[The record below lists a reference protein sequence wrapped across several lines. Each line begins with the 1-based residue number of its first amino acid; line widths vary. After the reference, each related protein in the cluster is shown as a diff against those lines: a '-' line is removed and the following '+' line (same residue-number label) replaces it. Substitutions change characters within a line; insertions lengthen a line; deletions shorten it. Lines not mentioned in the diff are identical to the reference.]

1 MSIKIG
7 ITGGIGSGKSVVSKL
22 LQLMGVPVYIADVE
36 SKRLTETD
44 PDIRAALISLLG
56 DEVYHDGKLNRP
68 LLASYIFGN
77 KDNLTMVNGI
87 IHPRIKDDFRRWA
100 QSHSSYPIVGIEAA
114 ILIEAGF
121 TEDVDQVVLV
131 YAPQEIRLRRAVS
144 RDACA
149 AEQIQQRMRNQMPDE
164 DKMAFAHHI
173 IYNDDKQALV
183 PQLGA
188 LIKTLA

>member
-56 DEVYHDGKLNRP
+56 DEVYQDGKLNRP

-87 IHPRIKDDFRRWA
+87 IHPRIKDDFRRWV

-173 IYNDDKQALV
+173 IYNDDKQALI

>member
-36 SKRLTETD
+36 SKRLTESD

-56 DEVYHDGKLNRP
+56 DEVYQDGKLNRP

-87 IHPRIKDDFRRWA
+87 IHPRIKDDFRRWV

-121 TEDVDQVVLV
+121 TEDVDLVVLV

-173 IYNDDKQALV
+173 IYNDDKQALI
-183 PQLGA
+183 PQLGS

>member
-56 DEVYHDGKLNRP
+56 DEVYQDGKLNRP

-149 AEQIQQRMRNQMPDE
+149 VEQIQQRMRNQMPDE

-173 IYNDDKQALV
+173 IYNDDKQALI
-183 PQLGA
+183 PQLGS

>member
-56 DEVYHDGKLNRP
+56 DEVYQDGKLNRP

-173 IYNDDKQALV
+173 IYNDDKQALI

>member
-36 SKRLTETD
+36 SKRFTETD

-56 DEVYHDGKLNRP
+56 DEVYQDGKLNKP

-173 IYNDDKQALV
+173 IYNDDKQALI

>member
-56 DEVYHDGKLNRP
+56 DEVYQDGKLNRP

-77 KDNLTMVNGI
+77 KDNLTMVHGI

-173 IYNDDKQALV
+173 IYNDDKQALI

>member
-56 DEVYHDGKLNRP
+56 VEVYQDGKLNRP

-173 IYNDDKQALV
+173 IYNDDKQALI

>member
-56 DEVYHDGKLNRP
+56 DEVYQDGKLNRS

-144 RDACA
+144 RDACS
-149 AEQIQQRMRNQMPDE
+149 AEQVQQRMRNQMPDE

-173 IYNDDKQALV
+173 IYNDDKQALI

>member
-56 DEVYHDGKLNRP
+56 DEVYQDGKLNRP

-144 RDACA
+144 RDACS

-173 IYNDDKQALV
+173 IYNDDKQALI

>member
-56 DEVYHDGKLNRP
+56 DEVYQDGKLNRP

-87 IHPRIKDDFRRWA
+87 IHPA
-100 QSHSSYPIVGIEAA
+100 
-114 ILIEAGF
+114 
-121 TEDVDQVVLV
+121 
-131 YAPQEIRLRRAVS
+131 
-144 RDACA
+144 
-149 AEQIQQRMRNQMPDE
+149 
-164 DKMAFAHHI
+164 
-173 IYNDDKQALV
+173 
-183 PQLGA
+183 
-188 LIKTLA
+188 

>member
-56 DEVYHDGKLNRP
+56 DEIYQDGKLNRP

-173 IYNDDKQALV
+173 IYNDDKQALI

>member
-36 SKRLTETD
+36 SKRFTETD

-56 DEVYHDGKLNRP
+56 DEVYQDGKLNRP

-149 AEQIQQRMRNQMPDE
+149 VEQIQQRMRNQMPDE

-173 IYNDDKQALV
+173 IYNDDKQALI

>member
-56 DEVYHDGKLNRP
+56 DEVYQDGKLNRP

-114 ILIEAGF
+114 ILIETGF

-173 IYNDDKQALV
+173 IYNDDKQALI
-183 PQLGA
+183 PQLGS

>member
-22 LQLMGVPVYIADVE
+22 FQLMGVPVYIADVE

-56 DEVYHDGKLNRP
+56 DEVYQDGKLNRS

-87 IHPRIKDDFRRWA
+87 IHPRIKDDFRRWV

-173 IYNDDKQALV
+173 IYNDDKQALI

>member
-22 LQLMGVPVYIADVE
+22 LQLMGVPVYVADVE

-56 DEVYHDGKLNRP
+56 DEVYQDGKLNRP

-173 IYNDDKQALV
+173 IYNDDKQALI

>member
-56 DEVYHDGKLNRP
+56 DEVYQDGKLNRP
-68 LLASYIFGN
+68 LLASCIFGN

-173 IYNDDKQALV
+173 IYNDDKQALI

>member
-56 DEVYHDGKLNRP
+56 DEVYQDGKLNRP

-173 IYNDDKQALV
+173 IYNDDTQALI

>member
-56 DEVYHDGKLNRP
+56 DEVYQDGKLNRP

-149 AEQIQQRMRNQMPDE
+149 AEQIHQRMRNQMPAE

-173 IYNDDKQALV
+173 IYNDDKQALI
-183 PQLGA
+183 PQLGS

>member
-56 DEVYHDGKLNRP
+56 DEVYQDGKLNRP

-149 AEQIQQRMRNQMPDE
+149 AEQIQQRMCNQMPDE

-173 IYNDDKQALV
+173 IYNDDKQALI

>member
-36 SKRLTETD
+36 SKRFTETD

-56 DEVYHDGKLNRP
+56 DEVYQDGKLNRL

-173 IYNDDKQALV
+173 IYNDDKQALI

>member
-44 PDIRAALISLLG
+44 PDIRAALLSLLG
-56 DEVYHDGKLNRP
+56 DEVYQDGKLNRP

-173 IYNDDKQALV
+173 IYNDDKQALI

>member
-56 DEVYHDGKLNRP
+56 DEVYQDGKLNRP

-100 QSHSSYPIVGIEAA
+100 QSHSSCPIVGIEAA

-173 IYNDDKQALV
+173 IYNDDKQALI
-183 PQLGA
+183 PQLGS

>member
-56 DEVYHDGKLNRP
+56 DEVYQDGKLNRP
-68 LLASYIFGN
+68 LRASYIFGN

-173 IYNDDKQALV
+173 IYNDDKQALI
-183 PQLGA
+183 PQLGS

>member
-56 DEVYHDGKLNRP
+56 DEVYQDGKLNRP

-87 IHPRIKDDFRRWA
+87 IHPRVKDDFRRWA

-173 IYNDDKQALV
+173 IYNDDKQALI
-183 PQLGA
+183 PQLGS

>member
-56 DEVYHDGKLNRP
+56 DEVYQDGKLNRP

-164 DKMAFAHHI
+164 DKIVFAHHI
-173 IYNDDKQALV
+173 IYNDEKQALI

>member
-56 DEVYHDGKLNRP
+56 DEVYQDGKLNRP

-144 RDACA
+144 RDACS
-149 AEQIQQRMRNQMPDE
+149 AEQVQQRMRNQMPDE

-173 IYNDDKQALV
+173 IYNDDKQALI

>member
-44 PDIRAALISLLG
+44 LDIRAALISLLG
-56 DEVYHDGKLNRP
+56 DEVYQDGKLNRP

-87 IHPRIKDDFRRWA
+87 IHPRIKDDFRRWV

-173 IYNDDKQALV
+173 IYNDDKQALI

>member
-56 DEVYHDGKLNRP
+56 DEVYKDGKLNRP

-173 IYNDDKQALV
+173 IYNDDKQALI

>member
-56 DEVYHDGKLNRP
+56 DEVYQDGKLNRP

-100 QSHSSYPIVGIEAA
+100 QSHSSYSIVGIEAA

-173 IYNDDKQALV
+173 IYNDDKQALI

>member
-22 LQLMGVPVYIADVE
+22 FQLMGVPVYIADVE

-56 DEVYHDGKLNRP
+56 DEVYQDGKLNRP

-87 IHPRIKDDFRRWA
+87 IHPRIKDDFRRWV

-131 YAPQEIRLRRAVS
+131 YAPQEIRLRRAVN

-173 IYNDDKQALV
+173 IYNDDKQALI

>member
-56 DEVYHDGKLNRP
+56 DEVYQDGKLNRP

-149 AEQIQQRMRNQMPDE
+149 VEQIQQRMRNQMPDE

-173 IYNDDKQALV
+173 IYNDDKQALI

>member
-36 SKRLTETD
+36 SKRFTETD

-56 DEVYHDGKLNRP
+56 DEVYQDGKLNRP

-149 AEQIQQRMRNQMPDE
+149 VEQIQQRMRNQMPDE

-173 IYNDDKQALV
+173 IYNDDKQALI
-183 PQLGA
+183 PQLGS

>member
-44 PDIRAALISLLG
+44 PDIRAALIALLG
-56 DEVYHDGKLNRP
+56 DEVYQDGKLNRP

-173 IYNDDKQALV
+173 IYNDDKQALI

>member
-22 LQLMGVPVYIADVE
+22 LQLMGIPVYIADVE

-56 DEVYHDGKLNRP
+56 DEVYQDGKLNRP

-173 IYNDDKQALV
+173 IYNDDKQALI

>member
-56 DEVYHDGKLNRP
+56 DEVYQDGKLNRP

-173 IYNDDKQALV
+173 IYNDDKQALI
-183 PQLGA
+183 PQLGL

>member
-36 SKRLTETD
+36 SKRFTETD

-56 DEVYHDGKLNRP
+56 DEVYQDGKLNRP

-173 IYNDDKQALV
+173 IYNDDKQALI
-183 PQLGA
+183 PQLGS

>member
-22 LQLMGVPVYIADVE
+22 LQLMGVPVYTADVE

-56 DEVYHDGKLNRP
+56 DEVYQDGKLNRP

-173 IYNDDKQALV
+173 IYNDDKQALI

>member
-56 DEVYHDGKLNRP
+56 DEVYQDGKLNRP

-173 IYNDDKQALV
+173 IYNDDKQALI
-183 PQLGA
+183 PQLGLS
-188 LIKTLA
+188 LIHI